1 MNTNIRIAFNFIR
14 DNKKQTFSIIMG
26 ISLGIAIQF
35 FMINLLPSLQ
45 SYMINKILGSSY
57 HIKIEQGETK
67 SFLAKKITD
76 KNSIIIEGNSQLNRN
91 RITDYPSTINSIS
104 KLNGVKNVAGYLG
117 ENAFYSK
124 NGKSRSMIIL
134 GSDFSSIDKIYHL
147 SNKIIAG
154 SNNMDSN
161 NILVG
166 IDFLRDYNLKIN
178 DIIPLQLSNGKVE
191 TFRISGALDLGNA
204 INNRNWI
211 FMNLAR
217 TQYIFDKKGFIS
229 TIDIQL
235 EDPFIAD
242 NIASYL
248 RERFFDM
255 EVNSWTKDMA
265 DLLIALKSQSI
276 TTIIIQIFITLA
288 TSMSISSILGITVLQ
303 KSKQLGIL
311 KTMGLSDRSSMKIF
325 IYEGAIFGLVAT
337 TVGIVIG
344 LIIVWILNASG
355 SIGFFIHVRLKYSLI
370 ISFVSIT
377 SAVVASL
384 LPALKSKNL
393 NPIDIIRGN

>member
-1 MNTNIRIAFNFIR
+1 MNTNMRIAFSFIA

-45 SYMINKILGSSY
+45 GYMINKILGNSY
-57 HIKIEQGETK
+57 HIRIEQGETK
-67 SFLAKKITD
+67 SFLANKISD
-76 KNSIIIEGNSQLNRN
+76 KSSIIIDGNSQLNRN
-91 RITDYPSTINSIS
+91 RITDYPSTLNSIS
-104 KLNGVKNVAGYLG
+104 RLEGVKNVAGYLG
-117 ENAFYSK
+117 ESALYSK
-124 NGKSRSMIIL
+124 GGKSRSMVIL

-147 SNKIIAG
+147 SKKIVEG
-154 SNNMDSN
+154 SPILDSN

-166 IDFLRDYNLKIN
+166 VDFLRDYNLKIN

-191 TFRISGALDLGNA
+191 TFRIAGALDLGNA

-211 FMNLAR
+211 FMNLTRA
-217 TQYIFDKKGFIS
+217 QYIFDKKGFIS

-235 EDPFIAD
+235 EDPFMGD
-242 NIASYL
+242 NVTTYL
-248 RERFFDM
+248 RQRFFDM
-255 EVNSWTKDMA
+255 EVNSWTKELP
-265 DLLIALKSQSI
+265 DLLVALKSQSI

-311 KTMGLSDRSSMKIF
+311 KTMGLSDRDSMKIF
-325 IYEGAIFGLVAT
+325 IYEGAIFGVVAT
-337 TVGIVIG
+337 AVGIVIG
-344 LIIVWILNASG
+344 LIIIWIFHRSPSLAFPIS
-355 SIGFFIHVRLKYSLI
+355 VKLKYSLL
-370 ISFVSIT
+370 ISFISIS

-384 LPALKSKNL
+384 LPALKSKKL

>member
-1 MNTNIRIAFNFIR
+1 MRIAFNFIG
-14 DNKKQTFSIIMG
+14 DNKKQTFSIIIG

-45 SYMINKILGSSY
+45 GYMIDKILGSNY

-67 SFLAKKITD
+67 SFLAKKVAD
-76 KNSIIIEGNSQLNRN
+76 SNSIIIDGNSQLTRN
-91 RITDYPSTINSIS
+91 RITDYPSTLNSIS
-104 KLNGVKNVAGYLG
+104 KIQGVKNVAGYLG
-117 ENAFYSK
+117 ENAIYSK
-124 NGKSRSMIIL
+124 GGKSRSMVIL
-134 GSDFSSIDKIYHL
+134 GSEFSSIDKIYHL
-147 SNKIIAG
+147 SQKIIDG
-154 SNNMDSN
+154 SPIMDSN

-178 DIIPLQLSNGKVE
+178 DIISLQLSNGKIE
-191 TFRISGALDLGNA
+191 TFKITGALDLGNSV
-204 INNRNWI
+204 NNRNWI
-211 FMNLAR
+211 FMNLTRA
-217 TQYIFDKKGFIS
+217 QYIFDKKGFIS

-235 EDPFIAD
+235 DDPFMGD
-242 NIASYL
+242 NVARYL

-255 EVNSWTKDMA
+255 EVNSWTKDMP
-265 DLLIALKSQSI
+265 DLLVALKSQSI
-276 TTIIIQIFITLA
+276 TTIVIQIFITLA

-311 KTMGLSDRSSMKIF
+311 KTMGLSDRDSMKIF
-325 IYEGAIFGLVAT
+325 IYEGAIFGAVAT
-337 TVGIVIG
+337 AAGIFIG
-344 LIIVWILNASG
+344 LLIIWIFHKSPSLAFPIS
-355 SIGFFIHVRLKYSLI
+355 VRLKYSLL
-370 ISFVSIT
+370 ISLISIT